1 MLLAGI
7 KFGIGFYLGTVIV
20 LVLGTA
26 TICLA
31 AWIWHFLTT
40 PKRSPCRE
48 ERATTGVDW
57 KRTSTSAS
65 REDGSIQSFSF
76 CSVIKWEGR
85 GDRMKSQYR
94 DGVR

>member
-7 KFGIGFYLGTVIV
+7 KFGIGFYLGIVIV

-40 PKRSPCRE
+40 PKRGPCRE
-48 ERATTGVDW
+48 ERAPNGVEW
-57 KRTSTSAS
+57 KRTSTSAP
-65 REDGSIQSFSF
+65 RDDGTIQSFSF
-76 CSVIKWEGR
+76 CSVIRWEDQE
-85 GDRMKSQYR
+85 DRKKRRQR